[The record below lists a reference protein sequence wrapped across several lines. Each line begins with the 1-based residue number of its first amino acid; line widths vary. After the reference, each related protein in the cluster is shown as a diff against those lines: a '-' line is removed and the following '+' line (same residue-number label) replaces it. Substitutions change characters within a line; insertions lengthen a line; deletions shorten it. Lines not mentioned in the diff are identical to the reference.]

1 MKVLLIFDQVQAGM
15 GGKENPMQPLGGK
28 TMAIGS
34 ASMFEAGLKETN
46 GKVVA
51 TLFCGDGFFE
61 ANTDMVKQKMVGM
74 VKKINP
80 DVVVCGPAFDYKGF
94 GKMAAALTK
103 EINDKT
109 EIPALCAMAEQNV
122 DTIAEYKNLV
132 NIVKMPKKG
141 GIGLSDSLKN
151 ICVLA
156 NKMAAKEDY
165 TEFKN
170 KVCY

>member
-1 MKVLLIFDQVQAGM
+1 MKVLLIFDQIQAGM

-34 ASMFEAGLKETN
+34 ASMLDGGLKEVD

-61 ANTDMVKQKMVGM
+61 ANTEMVKQKMTAM

-80 DVVVCGPAFDYKGF
+80 DVVICGPAYDYKGYA
-94 GKMAAALTK
+94 KMCAALTK
-103 EINDKT
+103 QINDNT
-109 EIPALCAMAEQNV
+109 DIPALCAMAEQNA
-122 DTIAEYKNLV
+122 DTIAEYKKLV
-132 NIVKMPKKG
+132 NIVIMPKKG
-141 GIGLSDSLKN
+141 GIGLSESLKN
-151 ICVLA
+151 ICILA
-156 NKMAAKEDY
+156 SDMVSKKDNI
-165 TEFKN
+165 EFKN